1 MTNRR
6 NIHTDLIKVKHIE
19 TQYNKYTTEML
30 KLGFKPSFNIS
41 VVYLLYC
48 VSMCFQI
55 LERILNSINIEKA
68 SAKIVGHLGGE
79 WSQIQ

>member
-1 MTNRR
+1 
-6 NIHTDLIKVKHIE
+6 
-19 TQYNKYTTEML
+19 ML
-30 KLGFKPSFNIS
+30 PLKPSFNFS

-68 SAKIVGHLGGE
+68 SAKVVGHLGGE
-79 WSQIQ
+79 WSQIQSINRVITSIIWYKHQQIHPTV

>member
-1 MTNRR
+1 
-6 NIHTDLIKVKHIE
+6 
-19 TQYNKYTTEML
+19 ML

>member
-1 MTNRR
+1 MP
-6 NIHTDLIKVKHIE
+6 L
-19 TQYNKYTTEML
+19 
-30 KLGFKPSFNIS
+30 KPSFKIS

-79 WSQIQ
+79 WSQSINRVGASHRLIEF